1 LVSGWDWVFSVAY
14 MLAFMY
20 VFLYVFLVK
29 TTYTWLADRNSPYA
43 FAERAMRRFNV
54 QSRPE
59 RRNSLTH

>member
-20 VFLYVFLVK
+20 VFLVK

-43 FAERAMRRFNV
+43 FSAYLMWRFQLPLLGSN
-54 QSRPE
+54 P
-59 RRNSLTH
+59 